1 MRWTHALLLVFAMS
15 MPSTG
20 VGAAGRASKPAAEK
34 GRKAAKPP
42 APPSA
47 PSAAPT
53 KEKRKGYGDFAW
65 GETRPTIETSL
76 GKKRVTPRKDTAFV
90 VLEVEVRALER
101 SEALRIARKE
111 KKSAKELRKLKAQ
124 KPEPARFGGLSYW
137 IDLGRLDAQVVLH
150 FLDDRLWGVDVS
162 APFDAGSRAQAAEVL
177 DLLARKYG
185 DPIAH
190 RGDEREGAPVVDV
203 FDAFDAT
210 LEAFQQ
216 PARAGRRGFLRLEY
230 RARDLA
236 GAARA
241 YVDELRASRRD
252 LELARNPPPPTREAL
267 DARRREAILKHL

>member
-1 MRWTHALLLVFAMS
+1 MKWTHALFLVSVMS
-15 MPSTG
+15 MPSMG
-20 VGAAGRASKPAAEK
+20 VGAAGRAPKPAAEK
-34 GRKAAKPP
+34 RRKAVKPP
-42 APPSA
+42 AAPPA
-47 PSAAPT
+47 PAPPA
-53 KEKRKGYGDFAW
+53 KEKSKGYGDFAW
-65 GETRPTIETSL
+65 GDARRAIETSL
-76 GKKRVTPRKDTAFV
+76 GKKRFTPRNDTAFV

-111 KKSAKELRKLKAQ
+111 KKSARELRKLKAE
-124 KPEPARFGGLSYW
+124 KPEAARFGGLSYW
-137 IDLGRLDAQVVLH
+137 VDLGRLDAQVVLH

-177 DLLARKYG
+177 DLLAKKYG

-230 RARDLA
+230 RARDLS

-252 LELARNPPPPTREAL
+252 LELVRNPPPPTREAL